1 MSDVLKILDS
11 NQINQKILR
20 LSWQV
25 FEDNFSEKEIVLV
38 GIGEQGLLI
47 AEQVK
52 FHLNTISK
60 LKTTV
65 FIIDVDRDKPFNKVS
80 TELTENDYK
89 NKVIILIDDVLHSG
103 KTLTY
108 AFKTFLDTSVKKMAV
123 LVLINRSHNTF
134 PVKANYVGLSLSTT
148 LKEYIEVELKGSNK
162 GVYLS

>member
-65 FIIDVDRDKPFNKVS
+65 FSLDVDRDKPFNKVN
-80 TELTENDYK
+80 TELTENDFK

-123 LVLINRSHNTF
+123 LVLIDRNHNTF

-148 LKEYIEVELKGSNK
+148 LKEYIEVVLKGSNK

>member
-47 AEQVK
+47 AEQAK

-60 LKTTV
+60 LK
-65 FIIDVDRDKPFNKVS
+65 
-80 TELTENDYK
+80 
-89 NKVIILIDDVLHSG
+89 
-103 KTLTY
+103 
-108 AFKTFLDTSVKKMAV
+108 
-123 LVLINRSHNTF
+123 
-134 PVKANYVGLSLSTT
+134 KARIARASQL
-148 LKEYIEVELKGSNK
+148 
-162 GVYLS
+162 

>member
-1 MSDVLKILDS
+1 MSDVLTILDS

-47 AEQVK
+47 AEKVK
-52 FHLNTISK
+52 FHLNIISK

-65 FIIDVDRDKPFNKVS
+65 FRIDVDRDKPFNKVS
-80 TELTENDYK
+80 TELTENDFK
-89 NKVIILIDDVLHSG
+89 NKVIVLIDDVLHSG

-123 LVLINRSHNTF
+123 LVLIDRNHNTF

>member
-65 FIIDVDRDKPFNKVS
+65 FMIDVDRDKPFNKVS

-123 LVLINRSHNTF
+123 LVLIDRNHNTF

>member
-60 LKTTV
+60 LKTSV
-65 FIIDVDRDKPFNKVS
+65 FMIDVDRDKPFNKVS

-123 LVLINRSHNTF
+123 LVLIDRNHNTF

-148 LKEYIEVELKGSNK
+148 LKEYIEVVLKGSNK

>member
-65 FIIDVDRDKPFNKVS
+65 FMIDVDRDKPFNKVS
-80 TELTENDYK
+80 TELTENDYR

-123 LVLINRSHNTF
+123 LVLIDRNHNTF

-148 LKEYIEVELKGSNK
+148 LKEYIEVVLKGSNK

>member
-52 FHLNTISK
+52 FHLNTISR

-65 FIIDVDRDKPFNKVS
+65 FRIDVDRDKPFNKVS
-80 TELTENDYK
+80 TELTENGYK

-123 LVLINRSHNTF
+123 LVLIDRNHNTF

-148 LKEYIEVELKGSNK
+148 LKEYIEVVLKGSNK

>member
-47 AEQVK
+47 AEQAK

-65 FIIDVDRDKPFNKVS
+65 FTIDVDRDKPFNKVI

-108 AFKTFLDTSVKKMAV
+108 AFKTFLDISVKKMAV
-123 LVLINRSHNTF
+123 LVLIDRNHNTF

-148 LKEYIEVELKGSNK
+148 LKEYIEVVLKGSNK

>member
-25 FEDNFSEKEIVLV
+25 FEDNFSEKEIILV
-38 GIGEQGLLI
+38 GIGEQGLFI

-65 FIIDVDRDKPFNKVS
+65 FRIDVDRDMPFNKVS

-123 LVLINRSHNTF
+123 LVLIDRNHNSF

-148 LKEYIEVELKGSNK
+148 LKEYIEVVLKGNNK

>member
-65 FIIDVDRDKPFNKVS
+65 FRIDVDRDKPFNKVS
-80 TELTENDYK
+80 TELMENDYK

-123 LVLINRSHNTF
+123 LVLIDRNHNTF

-148 LKEYIEVELKGSNK
+148 LKEYIEVVLKGSNK

>member
-1 MSDVLKILDS
+1 MSDILKILDS

-65 FIIDVDRDKPFNKVS
+65 FIIDVDRDKPFNQVS

-123 LVLINRSHNTF
+123 LVLIDRNHNTF

>member
-60 LKTTV
+60 LKNTV
-65 FIIDVDRDKPFNKVS
+65 FRIDVDRDKPFNKVS
-80 TELTENDYK
+80 TELLENDYK

-123 LVLINRSHNTF
+123 LVLIDRNHNTF

-148 LKEYIEVELKGSNK
+148 LKEYIEVVLKGSNK

>member
-25 FEDNFSEKEIVLV
+25 VEDNFSEKEIVLV

-65 FIIDVDRDKPFNKVS
+65 FRIDVDRDKPFNKVS
-80 TELTENDYK
+80 TELLENDYT

-123 LVLINRSHNTF
+123 LVLIDRNHNTF

-148 LKEYIEVELKGSNK
+148 LKEYIEVVLKGNNK

>member
-1 MSDVLKILDS
+1 MSDVLKILDG

-38 GIGEQGLLI
+38 GIGEQGSVI
-47 AEQVK
+47 AKQVK
-52 FHLNTISK
+52 FHLNKISK

-65 FIIDVDRDKPFNKVS
+65 FKLDVDRDKPFNKVN
-80 TELTENDYK
+80 TELTEKDFK

-123 LVLINRSHNTF
+123 LVLIDRNHNTF

-148 LKEYIEVELKGSNK
+148 LKEYIEVELKVSNK

>member
-65 FIIDVDRDKPFNKVS
+65 FRIDVDRDKPFNKVS
-80 TELTENDYK
+80 TNLTENDYK

-123 LVLINRSHNTF
+123 LVLIDRNHNTF

-148 LKEYIEVELKGSNK
+148 LKEYIEVILKASNK

>member
-65 FIIDVDRDKPFNKVS
+65 FRIDVDRHKPFNKVS

-108 AFKTFLDTSVKKMAV
+108 AFKTFLDTSVKKMTV
-123 LVLINRSHNTF
+123 LVLIDRNHNTF

-148 LKEYIEVELKGSNK
+148 LKEYIEVVLKGSNK

>member
-52 FHLNTISK
+52 FHINTISK

-65 FIIDVDRDKPFNKVS
+65 FRIDVDRDKPFNKVS

-123 LVLINRSHNTF
+123 LVLIDRNHNTF

>member
-1 MSDVLKILDS
+1 MSDVLKILND
-11 NQINQKILR
+11 NQISQKILR

-25 FEDNFSEKEIVLV
+25 YEDNFSEKEITLV
-38 GIGEQGLLI
+38 GIGDQGLLI

-52 FHLNTISK
+52 IHLNTISK
-60 LKTTV
+60 LKTSV
-65 FIIDVDRDKPFNKVS
+65 LMINVDRDKPFNKVNP
-80 TELTENDYK
+80 ELPKNEYS

-108 AFKTFLDTSVKKMAV
+108 AFKNFLDTSIKKMAV
-123 LVLINRSHNTF
+123 LVLIDRNHNSF

-148 LKEYIEVELKGSNK
+148 LKEYIEVVLKGKNK

>member
-1 MSDVLKILDS
+1 MSDILKILDS

-60 LKTTV
+60 LKNTV
-65 FIIDVDRDKPFNKVS
+65 FRIDVDRDKPFNKVS

-123 LVLINRSHNTF
+123 LVLIDRNHNTF

-148 LKEYIEVELKGSNK
+148 LKEYIEVILKGSNK

>member
-65 FIIDVDRDKPFNKVS
+65 FRIDVDRDKPFNKVI
-80 TELTENDYK
+80 TELTENDYM

-108 AFKTFLDTSVKKMAV
+108 AFKTFLDTSMKKMAV
-123 LVLINRSHNTF
+123 LVLIDRNHNTF

-148 LKEYIEVELKGSNK
+148 LKEYIEVVLKGNNK

>member
-1 MSDVLKILDS
+1 MSDILKILDS

-60 LKTTV
+60 LKNTV
-65 FIIDVDRDKPFNKVS
+65 FRIDVDRDKPFNKVS
-80 TELTENDYK
+80 TELTENDYN

-108 AFKTFLDTSVKKMAV
+108 AFKTFLDTSLKKMAV
-123 LVLINRSHNTF
+123 LVLIDRNHNTF

>member
-1 MSDVLKILDS
+1 MSDVLKILND
-11 NQINQKILR
+11 NQISQKILR

-25 FEDNFSEKEIVLV
+25 YEDNFSEKEITLV
-38 GIGEQGLLI
+38 GIGDQGLLI

-52 FHLNTISK
+52 IHLNTISK
-60 LKTTV
+60 LKTSV
-65 FIIDVDRDKPFNKVS
+65 LKINVDRDKPFNKVNP
-80 TELTENDYK
+80 ELPKNKYS

-108 AFKTFLDTSVKKMAV
+108 AFKNFLDTSIKKMAV
-123 LVLINRSHNTF
+123 LVLIDRNHNSF

-148 LKEYIEVELKGSNK
+148 LKEYIEVVLKGKNK

>member
-65 FIIDVDRDKPFNKVS
+65 FCIDVDRDKPFNKIS

-123 LVLINRSHNTF
+123 LVLIDRNHNTF

-148 LKEYIEVELKGSNK
+148 LKEYIEVVLKGSNK

>member
-65 FIIDVDRDKPFNKVS
+65 FRIDVDRDKPFNKVS
-80 TELTENDYK
+80 TELKENDYK

-108 AFKTFLDTSVKKMAV
+108 AFKSFLDTSVKKMAV
-123 LVLINRSHNTF
+123 LVLIDRNHNTF

-148 LKEYIEVELKGSNK
+148 LKEYIEVVLKGSNK

>member
-65 FIIDVDRDKPFNKVS
+65 FIIDVDRNKPYNKVS
-80 TELTENDYK
+80 TELKVNDYK

-123 LVLINRSHNTF
+123 LVLIDRNHNTF

>member
-52 FHLNTISK
+52 FHLKTISK
-60 LKTTV
+60 FTTNV
-65 FIIDVDRDKPFNKVS
+65 FRIDVDRDKPFNKVI

-108 AFKTFLDTSVKKMAV
+108 ALKTFLDTSVKKMAV
-123 LVLINRSHNTF
+123 LVLVDRNHNTF